1 MKVKISNDVLAVED
15 GTYTATIDTIQEYGD
30 EGRILLKLLL
40 SDNRMLLKFYK
51 LDDLG
56 AYPWS
61 TLFRALN
68 SNDTDDLIGQKVEI
82 EIVNN
87 VSKISGN
94 EFCNIRKIRL
104 I

>member
-1 MKVKISNDVLAVED
+1 MKVQISNEVLAVED
-15 GTYTATIDTIQEYGD
+15 GTYSAVIDTVQPYGD
-30 EGRILLKLLL
+30 ANGILIKLRLDDSRTL
-40 SDNRMLLKFYK
+40 VKFYK